1 MTINIDLLTEPELVE
16 LNHRVVARI
25 KFLRE
30 MRAHAQMLDFSIG
43 DRVSFQPD
51 GYPALSGVLVK
62 YNRKTVS
69 ILTDEGQR
77 WNVSPG
83 LLRRAEKPVSPG
95 SRPGAV
101 THLPNRGK

>member
-1 MTINIDLLTEPELVE
+1 MMINIDLLTEQELVE
-16 LNHRVVARI
+16 LNHRIVARI

-51 GYPALSGVLVK
+51 GYPVLSGVLVK

-83 LLRRAEKPVSPG
+83 LLRRAEKPISPS
-95 SRPGAV
+95 SRSGGA
-101 THLPNRGK
+101 TGLPNKRG